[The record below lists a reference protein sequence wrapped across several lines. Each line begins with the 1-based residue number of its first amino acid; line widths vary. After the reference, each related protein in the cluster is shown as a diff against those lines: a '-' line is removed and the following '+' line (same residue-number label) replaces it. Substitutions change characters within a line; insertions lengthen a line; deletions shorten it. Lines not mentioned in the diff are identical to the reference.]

1 MFKGFI
7 CIFAH
12 FHICIFQSTTYNKL
26 SHQKVGIE
34 YIACKFTIKV
44 LGMEYRSVKGLS
56 GWGQLGFLFAFL
68 GVGFVLV
75 LGVQLLFTLQMLP
88 ADKTLID
95 ADAAMKAMLAPENVG
110 MARALQVLSTF
121 ALMFVPAVLWN
132 YFSNGKS
139 FHWLGFSKHINVF
152 QVLLAFMIIY
162 AAAIAASPLEDFTK
176 YVVSY
181 FPSIDAAAKHME
193 DLYTQQAVALSNL
206 RNIQEYIIALFI
218 MAFFPAMFEEVFFRG
233 TMQNL
238 LVRWL
243 KTPILAII
251 ITSLLFS
258 LIHSSIY
265 LFLSRAVLGFALG
278 LMFYKT
284 KNIWVNI
291 IAHFLN
297 NAFALTALYA
307 MRLKTGKVELDKI
320 DPHVH
325 WSLSIVGMVALV
337 GLFFIL
343 TKYSA
348 KNKAKIEADER
359 MLIAASLPKEPIT
372 HFQNN

>member
-1 MFKGFI
+1 
-7 CIFAH
+7 
-12 FHICIFQSTTYNKL
+12 
-26 SHQKVGIE
+26 
-34 YIACKFTIKV
+34 
-44 LGMEYRSVKGLS
+44 MEYRSIKGFT

-68 GVGFVLV
+68 GLGFVLV
-75 LGVQLLFTLQMLP
+75 MGVQILFTMQMLP
-88 ADKTLID
+88 AGASIMN
-95 ADAAMKAMLAPENVG
+95 ADATMKAMLAPENVG
-110 MARALQVLSTF
+110 MARAMQVVSTF
-121 ALMFVPAVLWN
+121 VLMFIPAVLWN
-132 YFSNGKS
+132 YISNGKS

-152 QVLLAFMIIY
+152 QVLLAFMIMY
-162 AAAIAASPLEDFTK
+162 AAAIAASPLQDFTK
-176 YVVSY
+176 YVVAH
-181 FPSIDAAAKHME
+181 FPRVNTAAKQME
-193 DLYTQQAVALSNL
+193 DLYAQQAAALSNL
-206 RNIQEYIIALFI
+206 KSVQEYIIALFI

-233 TMQNL
+233 TVQNL

-243 KTPILAII
+243 QKPIVAIL

-258 LIHSSIY
+258 LIHASIY

-320 DPHVH
+320 DPQVH
-325 WSLSIVGMVALV
+325 WSLAIVGIIALV

-348 KNKAKIEADER
+348 KNKLRIEGDER
-359 MLIAASLPKEPIT
+359 ILAAAALPKQPIT

>member
-1 MFKGFI
+1 
-7 CIFAH
+7 
-12 FHICIFQSTTYNKL
+12 
-26 SHQKVGIE
+26 
-34 YIACKFTIKV
+34 
-44 LGMEYRSVKGLS
+44 MEYRSIKGFT

-68 GVGFVLV
+68 GFGFILV
-75 LGVQLLFTLQMLP
+75 LIVQLLFTMQMLP
-88 ADKTLID
+88 AGKTIAD
-95 ADAAMKAMLAPENVG
+95 ADATMKAMMAPENVG
-110 MARALQVLSTF
+110 MARALQVVSTF
-121 ALMFVPAVLWN
+121 VLMFIPAVLWN

-152 QVLLAFMIIY
+152 QILLGFMIMY

-176 YVVSY
+176 YVISY
-181 FPSIDAAAKHME
+181 FPSVNAAAKHME
-193 DLYTQQAVALSNL
+193 DLYAQQALALSNL
-206 RNIQEYIIALFI
+206 KSVQEYIIALFI

-243 KTPILAII
+243 QKPIVAIV
-251 ITSLLFS
+251 ITSLIFS
-258 LIHSSIY
+258 LIHASVY

-325 WSLSIVGMVALV
+325 WSLGLLGIVALI

-348 KNKAKIEADER
+348 KNKAKIEGEER
-359 MLIAASLPKEPIT
+359 ILVAASLPKEPIT

>member
-1 MFKGFI
+1 
-7 CIFAH
+7 
-12 FHICIFQSTTYNKL
+12 
-26 SHQKVGIE
+26 
-34 YIACKFTIKV
+34 
-44 LGMEYRSVKGLS
+44 MEYRSIKGFT

-68 GVGFVLV
+68 GLGFILV

-88 ADKTLID
+88 AGKTLMD
-95 ADAAMKAMLAPENVG
+95 ADATMKAMMAPENVG
-110 MARALQVLSTF
+110 MARAMQVISTF
-121 ALMFVPAVLWN
+121 VLMFIPAVLWN

-139 FHWLGFSKHINVF
+139 FYWLGFSKYINGF
-152 QVLLAFMIIY
+152 QILLAFMIMY
-162 AAAIAASPLEDFTK
+162 AAAIAASPLADFTK

-181 FPSIDAAAKHME
+181 FPRVNAAAKHME
-193 DLYTQQAVALSNL
+193 DLYTQQALALSNL
-206 RNIQEYIIALFI
+206 KSMQEYIIALFI

-243 KTPILAII
+243 KKPMIAII
-251 ITSLLFS
+251 ITSLVFS
-258 LIHSSIY
+258 LIHASIY

-297 NAFALTALYA
+297 NAFALTALYTLK
-307 MRLKTGKVELDKI
+307 MKTGKVDLEKI

-325 WSLSIVGMVALV
+325 WSISIVGIVALV

-343 TKYSA
+343 TKYST
-348 KNKAKIEADER
+348 KNKSKIEAEER
-359 MLIAASLPKEPIT
+359 MLIASSSPKEPIT

>member
-1 MFKGFI
+1 
-7 CIFAH
+7 
-12 FHICIFQSTTYNKL
+12 
-26 SHQKVGIE
+26 
-34 YIACKFTIKV
+34 
-44 LGMEYRSVKGLS
+44 MEYRSIKGFT
-56 GWGQLGFLFAFL
+56 GWGQMGFLFAFV
-68 GVGFVLV
+68 GFGFVLV
-75 LGVQLLFTLQMLP
+75 LGVQLLFTLQMLH
-88 ADKTLID
+88 AGKSLTD
-95 ADAAMKAMLAPENVG
+95 ADAAMKAMMAPENVG
-110 MARALQVLSTF
+110 MARSMQVISTF
-121 ALMFVPAVLWN
+121 VLMFIPALLWN

-139 FHWLGFSKHINVF
+139 FHWLGFSKHINIF
-152 QVLLAFMIIY
+152 QVLLAFMIMY

-181 FPSIDAAAKHME
+181 FPQVDAAAKRME
-193 DLYTQQAVALSNL
+193 DLYAQQAAALSNL
-206 RNIQEYIIALFI
+206 KSVQEYIIALFI

-243 KTPILAII
+243 QKPIVAIV
-251 ITSLLFS
+251 ITSLIFS
-258 LIHSSIY
+258 LIHASIY
-265 LFLSRAVLGFALG
+265 LFLSRAVMGFVLG

-307 MRLKTGKVELDKI
+307 IRLKTGKVQLDKI
-320 DPHVH
+320 DPDVH
-325 WSLSIVGMVALV
+325 WSLNLLGVIALV

-348 KNKAKIEADER
+348 KNKVRIEGEER
-359 MLIAASLPKEPIT
+359 MLVAAAAPKEPIT

>member
-1 MFKGFI
+1 
-7 CIFAH
+7 
-12 FHICIFQSTTYNKL
+12 
-26 SHQKVGIE
+26 
-34 YIACKFTIKV
+34 
-44 LGMEYRSVKGLS
+44 MEYRSIKGFT

-68 GVGFVLV
+68 GLGFILV
-75 LGVQLLFTLQMLP
+75 LIVQLLFTMQMLP
-88 ADKTLID
+88 AGKTIAG
-95 ADAAMKAMLAPENVG
+95 ADATMKAMMAPENVG
-110 MARALQVLSTF
+110 MARAMQVISTF
-121 ALMFVPAVLWN
+121 VLMFIPAVLWN

-152 QVLLAFMIIY
+152 QILLGFMIMY

-181 FPSIDAAAKHME
+181 FPRVDTAAKHME
-193 DLYTQQAVALSNL
+193 DLYAQQAAALSNL
-206 RNIQEYIIALFI
+206 KSMQEYIIALFI

-243 KTPILAII
+243 QKPILAII
-251 ITSLLFS
+251 ITSLIFS
-258 LIHSSIY
+258 LIHASIY

-297 NAFALTALYA
+297 NAIALSMLYSI
-307 MRLKTGKVELDKI
+307 KISTGKVDLEKI

-325 WSLSIVGMVALV
+325 WSLGIVGILSLI

-348 KNKAKIEADER
+348 KNKAKIESEER
-359 MLIAASLPKEPIT
+359 MLVAASLPKEPIT

>member
-1 MFKGFI
+1 
-7 CIFAH
+7 
-12 FHICIFQSTTYNKL
+12 
-26 SHQKVGIE
+26 
-34 YIACKFTIKV
+34 
-44 LGMEYRSVKGLS
+44 MEYRSIKGFT

-68 GVGFVLV
+68 GLGFILV

-88 ADKTLID
+88 AGKTLMD
-95 ADAAMKAMLAPENVG
+95 ADATMKAMMAPENVG
-110 MARALQVLSTF
+110 MARAMQVISTF
-121 ALMFVPAVLWN
+121 VLMFIPAVLWN

-139 FHWLGFSKHINVF
+139 FHWLGFSKHINLF
-152 QVLLAFMIIY
+152 QVLLAFMIMY

-176 YVVSY
+176 YIVAH
-181 FPSIDAAAKHME
+181 FPNVNAAAKRME
-193 DLYTQQAVALSNL
+193 DLYAEQAAALSNL
-206 RNIQEYIIALFI
+206 KSPQEYIIALFI

-233 TMQNL
+233 TLQNL

-243 KTPILAII
+243 QKPMVAII

-258 LIHSSIY
+258 LIHASIY
-265 LFLSRAVLGFALG
+265 LFLSRALLGFALG
-278 LMFYKT
+278 FMFYKT

-297 NAFALTALYA
+297 NAFALTALYTLK
-307 MRLKTGKVELDKI
+307 MKTGKVDLEKI

-325 WSLSIVGMVALV
+325 WSISIVGIVALV

-343 TKYSA
+343 TKYST
-348 KNKAKIEADER
+348 KNKTKIEAEER
-359 MLIAASLPKEPIT
+359 MLIASSLPKEPIT